1 MFVKNEYKMTP
12 SIKNLQYLV
21 ALKKTNHFSNAAKE
35 CFVSAST
42 FSAGI
47 AKLEND
53 LQVKL
58 VERNNKNVRFT
69 SAGNRITKQA
79 MSVLAEMNVLVST
92 SKLDFFESE
101 ITIGVIPTISTYILP
116 NFLSNINQ
124 SHPKLKVSFKEDTS
138 ENLLKHLDQA
148 KIDFAIFAFP
158 YELPDYIESF
168 QVFADPIYFIQHKSR
183 KSKEIDNGS
192 LLMLEQGHCLR
203 SHILQNN
210 EISSKHISN
219 FSCTSIST
227 LVAMVDTNIGV
238 SFLPRMAIDFGILSH
253 YPNINIDLESTKAKR
268 DIGVIYRKNNP
279 QEDNIKKLAAL
290 LKMV

>member
-1 MFVKNEYKMTP
+1 MTP

-58 VERNNKNVRFT
+58 VERDNKNVRFT
-69 SAGNRITKQA
+69 SAGNRITQQA
-79 MSVLAEMNVLVST
+79 ESVLAEMNVLVST

-116 NFLSNINQ
+116 NFLSNITQ
-124 SHPKLKVSFKEDTS
+124 SYPKLKVSFKEDTS
-138 ENLLKHLDQA
+138 ENLLKNLDQA
-148 KIDFAIFAFP
+148 HIDFAIFAFP
-158 YELPDYIESF
+158 YELPDYIESY
-168 QVFADPIYFIQHKSR
+168 QVFADPIYFIQHKNR

-238 SFLPRMAIDFGILSH
+238 SFLPRMAIDFGVLSH
-253 YPNINIDLESTKAKR
+253 YPNINIDLSTKAKR

-279 QEDNIKKLAAL
+279 QEESIIKLATL
-290 LKMV
+290 LKTS